1 MSKPRQGPV
10 PSSGKIGQSGLTNQN
25 IQFIQDQC
33 RRGSRGLPHPRRP
46 DTSLVYTRA
55 QTQPKEK
62 NLEDEGSKAEGG
74 SGREGKGRALQ
85 RYSTYDPHKAR
96 MEGEGKDQCACT
108 HNLDDDMDLLDD
120 GEFPLIKDILKG
132 VGFPHTTP

>member
-1 MSKPRQGPV
+1 
-10 PSSGKIGQSGLTNQN
+10 
-25 IQFIQDQC
+25 
-33 RRGSRGLPHPRRP
+33 
-46 DTSLVYTRA
+46 VYTRA

-74 SGREGKGRALQ
+74 SGREGK
-85 RYSTYDPHKAR
+85 
-96 MEGEGKDQCACT
+96 GEGKDQCACT